1 MRGTDLTPE
10 QLEAASAFID
20 LTRLSERPEPHDMVT
35 MQFHSLVRLVA
46 WYGAI
51 RYKARHLGVGTQDEP
66 ATALEV
72 NAAEI

>member
-35 MQFHSLVRLVA
+35 MQFHSLVRLVT

-51 RYKARHLGVGTQDEP
+51 RYRACTNGDGTETNP
-66 ATALEV
+66 ACLHEIDT
-72 NAAEI
+72 AEI